1 MGLQSQS
8 VHRARE
14 KCNAR
19 TRVHAQRG
27 IALIMVLWLTVMLTV
42 IAASFAYGMRNE
54 ALAARNTVSWA
65 QARALADGAVY
76 RTVFE
81 LLRPKVS
88 PDVWAADGTL
98 HAGTPTVRASL
109 SSATDESGKID
120 INVASDDLLRG
131 LLKTAGGLDDAT
143 AASLVDAIGD
153 WKDADDLRRPNGAE
167 AADYKAAGSP
177 YVPAN
182 APFETLP
189 ELQRVLG
196 MTPALYA
203 KVADSLTVH
212 SRQAGINPAVRVAH
226 NAARAYPE
234 RPRRSSTTTSP
245 QRTEALA
252 TKLPPPP
259 FPLSGFAAGA
269 INLWRI
275 RAEVTMA
282 RRRHIRARG
291 GASDR
296 RPATVADG
304 AGMAGWQR
312 ARVLD
317 AAARRTNVDARADG
331 TARFNSVRAAPA
343 RSGLSPRTAALL
355 ALVDGRARAAGAGGA
370 RAARCSAGARAR

>member
-1 MGLQSQS
+1 M
-8 VHRARE
+8 H
-14 KCNAR
+14 

-27 IALIMVLWLTVMLTV
+27 IALIMVLWLTVMMTV

-76 RTVFE
+76 RTVYE

-98 HAGTPTVRASL
+98 HTWDADGGRIVV
-109 SSATDESGKID
+109 SATDESGKID

-167 AADYKAAGSP
+167 AADYKAAGLP

-189 ELQRVLG
+189 ELLRVMG

-212 SRQAGINPAVRVAH
+212 SRQAGVNPLYAS
-226 NAARAYPE
+226 RATLLAIPGATPVLVDNYIA
-234 RPRRSSTTTSP
+234 
-245 QRTEALA
+245 QRTDALA
-252 TKLPPPP
+252 TKAAPPP

-275 RAEVTMA
+275 RAETTMA
-282 RRRHIRARG
+282 DGVKFVREAVLRTGDQRRLLM
-291 GASDR
+291 
-296 RPATVADG
+296 VLEWQDG
-304 AGMAGWQR
+304 T

-317 AAARRTNVDARADG
+317 VAADGQTEARADG
-331 TARFNSVRAAPA
+331 TRIQ
-343 RSGLSPRTAALL
+343 
-355 ALVDGRARAAGAGGA
+355 
-370 RAARCSAGARAR
+370 